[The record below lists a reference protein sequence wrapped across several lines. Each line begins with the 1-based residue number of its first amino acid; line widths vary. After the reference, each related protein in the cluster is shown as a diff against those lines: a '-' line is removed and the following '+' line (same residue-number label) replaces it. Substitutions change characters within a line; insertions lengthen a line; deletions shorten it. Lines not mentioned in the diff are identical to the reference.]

1 MLSRV
6 FFFKQKTADEMR
18 ISDWSSDVCS
28 SDLFAKLGKR
38 MTLRVEESRDGG
50 RDLRGIFVNASSRGG
65 KSLAVTAEG
74 GEFLATDDPDVIILR
89 LRNGTLVHNMPGYS
103 APRVLSFEAHDT
115 IGRASCRERGGQ
127 YG

>member
-1 MLSRV
+1 
-6 FFFKQKTADEMR
+6 
-18 ISDWSSDVCS
+18 
-28 SDLFAKLGKR
+28 

-89 LRNGTLVHNMPGYS
+89 LRNGPLVHNMPGYS
-103 APRVLSFEAHDT
+103 APRVLSFEAHDLP
-115 IGRASCRERGGQ
+115 IDLPPIEAFPAPGRTASGWER
-127 YG
+127 